1 MGNALQTVWIVDDD
15 EIYKYGFRKFV
26 AMKQLCGNVVDFN
39 NGRDAVDFL
48 ADPRNNE
55 SLPDVIFLDIDMP
68 QMNGWDFIKA
78 FEYVKIHLSRKISIF
93 MVTSSLS
100 YKDIVRVKNHS
111 DITEYII
118 KPVNS
123 QQFSLVFSDVLNS
136 QTPAHY

>member
-1 MGNALQTVWIVDDD
+1 MGNSLQTVWIVDDD

-26 AMKQLCGNVVDFN
+26 TMKKLCGNVVDFN

-48 ADPRNNE
+48 ADPRNTE

-78 FEYVKIHLSRKISIF
+78 FEYIKIHLSRKISIF

-100 YKDIVRVKNHS
+100 YRDIVRAKTHS

-136 QTPAHY
+136 QTAAY